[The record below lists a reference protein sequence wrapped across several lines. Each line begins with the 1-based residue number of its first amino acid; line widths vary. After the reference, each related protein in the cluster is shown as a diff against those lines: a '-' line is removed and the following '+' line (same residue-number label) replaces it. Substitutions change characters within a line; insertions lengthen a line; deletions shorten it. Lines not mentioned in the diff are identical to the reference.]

1 MSLPVQLAGCRD
13 CGQTLYNCILCILIC
28 VKASPRVF
36 NIFVSLASF
45 ALLVPPNSDLAKYS
59 VSVCVDECVCVWEC
73 VGGVGNRAQ
82 RAVMRLL
89 VLFIN
94 TQHRALIATH
104 RICRK
109 HRLHSPR
116 KALYYACSGIG
127 SGVRPYWP
135 RERGGAL

>member
-59 VSVCVDECVCVWEC
+59 VSVCVC
-73 VGGVGNRAQ
+73 GS
-82 RAVMRLL
+82 
-89 VLFIN
+89 VL
-94 TQHRALIATH
+94 
-104 RICRK
+104 
-109 HRLHSPR
+109 
-116 KALYYACSGIG
+116 
-127 SGVRPYWP
+127 
-135 RERGGAL
+135 GALETEHSVQLCDY